1 MGGFVVGSAERCPAN
16 LPIPSK
22 NFGRTPKKGIF
33 VTNSKFDPLLEA
45 IRVRKEIVY
54 SYLMQPEY
62 AGLFEPAHIRS
73 AVLSYLKGGGKSL
86 RAVVLLLS
94 CGAVGGNEEVAVPAA
109 AGIEVYHTYT
119 LVHDDIID
127 RDDKRR
133 GIPTVHTEY
142 AGVARQELGHDEGEA
157 AHYGLTIAI
166 LTGDIQQAWSTFL
179 IAEVAQKYEVDARL
193 VINMLSYLSG
203 RLSPALIA
211 GEALDVQYSK
221 RPVEAITEDLVL
233 NMLWKK
239 TGALY
244 EFAGRAGAAIGLG
257 DVTLQDPL
265 VTDIATFCSRCG
277 TAFQLQDD
285 ILGIVGDESQLG
297 KPVGSDLREGKT
309 TVIILKAFQEAN
321 PTQQAKLKAVLGN
334 PNATEADIKAA
345 TNLLRDLGGIA
356 YTQNLAHNYVNEAI
370 SCLDRL
376 PSSGYKD
383 LLVQWA
389 EYLVE
394 RKF

>member
-1 MGGFVVGSAERCPAN
+1 MTSR
-16 LPIPSK
+16 
-22 NFGRTPKKGIF
+22 
-33 VTNSKFDPLLEA
+33 KFEPLLEA

-54 SYLMQPEY
+54 AYLMRPEY
-62 AGLFEPAHIRS
+62 ADLFEPDHIKS

-133 GIPTVHTEY
+133 GQPTIHTQY
-142 AGVARQELGHDEGEA
+142 ADIARREMGHDAAEA
-157 AHYGLTIAI
+157 AHYGLTIAV
-166 LTGDIQQAWSTFL
+166 LTGDIQQAWSILLFS
-179 IAEVAQKYEVDARL
+179 EVAQKYKVDAKL
-193 VINMLSYLSG
+193 ILNLLSDLTA
-203 RLSPALIA
+203 RLSPTLIA
-211 GEALDVQYSK
+211 GEALDVLYSK
-221 RPVEAITEDLVL
+221 RPVDAMTEDLVL
-233 NMLWKK
+233 DMLWKK

-257 DVTLQDPL
+257 DASLQDPL

-297 KPVGSDLREGKT
+297 KPVGSDIREGKT

-321 PTQQAKLKAVLGN
+321 SAQKARLKEILGK
-334 PNATEADIKAA
+334 PNATEDEIKTA
-345 TNLLRDLGGIA
+345 TMLLHDLGGIA
-356 YTQNLAHNYVNEAI
+356 YTHDLAGKYLADAFP
-370 SCLDRL
+370 CLDRL
-376 PSSGYKD
+376 PPSSYKD

-394 RKF
+394 REF

>member
-1 MGGFVVGSAERCPAN
+1 M
-16 LPIPSK
+16 
-22 NFGRTPKKGIF
+22 T
-33 VTNSKFDPLLEA
+33 TTKFDSLQKA
-45 IRVRKEIVY
+45 INIRKDKVY
-54 SYLMQPEY
+54 AYLMRPEY
-62 AGLFEPAHIRS
+62 ADLFEPAHIKS
-73 AVLSYLKGGGKSL
+73 AVLSYLQGGGKSL

-94 CGAVGGNEEVAVPAA
+94 CGAVGGNEEVAIPAA
-109 AGIEVYHTYT
+109 AGVEVYHTYT

-127 RDDKRR
+127 RDDRRR
-133 GIPTVHTEY
+133 GKPTIHTEY
-142 AGVARQELGHDEGEA
+142 TEIAARELGHNDPAEA

-166 LTGDIQQAWSTFL
+166 LTGDIQQSWSTLLF
-179 IAEVAQKYEVDARL
+179 AEVAQKYEVDAKL
-193 VINMLSYLSG
+193 ILNLLSELTG

-221 RPVEAITEDLVL
+221 RPVEAITEALILD
-233 NMLWKK
+233 MLWKK

-257 DVTLQDPL
+257 DASLKDPL
-265 VTDIATFCSRCG
+265 ITDIANFCSRCG

-285 ILGIVGDESQLG
+285 ILGIVGDEAQLG

-321 PTQQAKLKAVLGN
+321 AVQKERLKAVLGN
-334 PNATEADIKAA
+334 PNAAEKDIQQV
-345 TNLLRDLGGIA
+345 TGLLHDLGGIS
-356 YTQNLAHNYVNEAI
+356 YTQELARQYVQAAI
-370 SCLDRL
+370 PALDRL
-376 PSSGYKD
+376 PPSNYKD